1 MNEQLIASLPRAV
14 IHILKPIIRIL
25 IRNDISHAEFSSLAK
40 QAYIDVAHKYF
51 SIPNKKMTNSRVA
64 VLTGINRKEVLR
76 LSRIKEEQGDTLEG
90 TPNRAKRVVNG
101 WLNDPDFLDEDNN
114 PLVLNIKGTVNS
126 FAELASRY
134 SGDITIGA
142 IMDELERIG
151 VVKRLNNDQIQLI
164 ENAYIPQT
172 GELEKIDIL
181 STCVTDLLSSAV
193 YNLDADVEHGEGRFQ
208 RQLVYK
214 NVPNDIADEFQKL
227 SSQKAQALLEE
238 LNHWLAEKTKNT
250 ANKSTAENTPEQDTN
265 KPQSKKRIGLGLYY
279 FENDQENT
287 AE

>member
-1 MNEQLIASLPRAV
+1 MDKQLATSLPKAV
-14 IHILKPIIRIL
+14 IYILKPIIRIL
-25 IRNDISHAEFSSLAK
+25 MRNDISHAEFSALAK

-76 LSRIKEEQGDTLEG
+76 LSRIKEESGDTLEG

-101 WLNDPDFLDEDNN
+101 WLNDSDFLDKDNN
-114 PLVLNIKGTVNS
+114 PLILNINNAQNS
-126 FAELASRY
+126 FSELASRY

-142 IMDELERIG
+142 IIDELDRIG
-151 VVKRLNNDQIQLI
+151 VVKRLNNEQIQLI
-164 ENAYIPQT
+164 EKAYIPQT

-193 YNLDADVEHGEGRFQ
+193 YNLDADVEQGEGRFQ

-214 NVPNDIADEFQKL
+214 NVPNNVADEFQKL
-227 SSQKAQALLEE
+227 SSKKAQMLLEE
-238 LNHWLAEKTKNT
+238 LNSWLADKTKT
-250 ANKSTAENTPEQDTN
+250 DSSQESIENTEQTN
-265 KPQSKKRIGLGLYY
+265 KQDDSIKKRVGLGLYY
-279 FENDQENT
+279 FEND
-287 AE
+287 AD

>member
-1 MNEQLIASLPRAV
+1 MDKQLATSLPKAV
-14 IHILKPIIRIL
+14 IYILKPIIRIL
-25 IRNDISHAEFSSLAK
+25 MRNDISHAEFSALAK

-76 LSRIKEEQGDTLEG
+76 LSRIKEESGDTLEG

-101 WLNDPDFLDEDNN
+101 WLNDSDFFDNDNN
-114 PLVLNIKGTVNS
+114 PLILNINNAQNS
-126 FAELASRY
+126 FSELASRY

-142 IMDELERIG
+142 IIDELERIG
-151 VVKRLNNDQIQLI
+151 VVKRLNNEQIQLI
-164 ENAYIPQT
+164 EKAYIPQT

-193 YNLDADVEHGEGRFQ
+193 YNLDADVEQGEGRFQ

-214 NVPNDIADEFQKL
+214 NVPNNVADEFQKL
-227 SSQKAQALLEE
+227 SSKKAQLLLEE
-238 LNHWLAEKTKNT
+238 LNSWLADKTKT
-250 ANKSTAENTPEQDTN
+250 DSSHEGTEDTENTKQTN
-265 KPQSKKRIGLGLYY
+265 KQDDSIKKRVGLGLYY
-279 FENDQENT
+279 FEND
-287 AE
+287 AD

>member
-1 MNEQLIASLPRAV
+1 MDKQLITSLPKAV

-25 IRNDISHAEFSSLAK
+25 MRNDISHAEFSALAK

-76 LSRIKEEQGDTLEG
+76 LSRIKEEQGNTLEG

-101 WLNDPDFLDEDNN
+101 WLNDPEFLDSDNN
-114 PLVLNIKGTVNS
+114 PLILSIKDSDNS
-126 FAELASRY
+126 FSELATRY

-142 IMDELERIG
+142 IIDELERIG
-151 VVKRLNNDQIQLI
+151 VVKRLNNEQIQLI
-164 ENAYIPQT
+164 AKAYIPQT

-193 YNLDADVEHGEGRFQ
+193 YNLDADVENGHGRFQ

-214 NVPNDIADEFQKL
+214 NVPPDVAEQFQQL
-227 SSQKAQALLEE
+227 SSKKSQELLEE
-238 LNHWLAEKTKNT
+238 LNSWLAKNT
-250 ANKSTAENTPEQDTN
+250 KAEPKTQDNNKNDQDASDFKTEN
-265 KPQSKKRIGLGLYY
+265 KKRIGLGLYY
-279 FENDQENT
+279 FENDT
-287 AE
+287 D

>member
-1 MNEQLIASLPRAV
+1 MDKQLATSLPKAV
-14 IHILKPIIRIL
+14 IYILKPIIRIL
-25 IRNDISHAEFSSLAK
+25 MRNDISHAEFSALAK

-76 LSRIKEEQGDTLEG
+76 LSRIKEESGDTLEG

-101 WLNDPDFLDEDNN
+101 WLNDSDFLDKDNN
-114 PLVLNIKGTVNS
+114 PLILNINNAKNS
-126 FAELASRY
+126 FSELASRY

-142 IMDELERIG
+142 IIDELERIG
-151 VVKRLNNDQIQLI
+151 VVKRLNNEQIQLI
-164 ENAYIPQT
+164 EKAYIPQT

-193 YNLDADVEHGEGRFQ
+193 YNLDADVEQGEGRFQ

-214 NVPNDIADEFQKL
+214 NVPNNVADEFQKL
-227 SSQKAQALLEE
+227 SSKKAQMLLEE
-238 LNHWLAEKTKNT
+238 LNSWLADKTKT
-250 ANKSTAENTPEQDTN
+250 DSSHEGTEDTENTKQTN
-265 KPQSKKRIGLGLYY
+265 KQDDSIKKRVGLGLYY
-279 FENDQENT
+279 FEND
-287 AE
+287 AD

>member
-1 MNEQLIASLPRAV
+1 MDRQLATSLPKAV
-14 IHILKPIIRIL
+14 IYILKPIIRIL
-25 IRNDISHAEFSSLAK
+25 MRNDISHAEFSALAK

-76 LSRIKEEQGDTLEG
+76 LSRIKEESGDTLEG

-101 WLNDPDFLDEDNN
+101 WLNDSDFLDKDNN
-114 PLVLNIKGTVNS
+114 PLILNINNAQNS
-126 FAELASRY
+126 FSELASRY

-142 IMDELERIG
+142 IIDELERIG
-151 VVKRLNNDQIQLI
+151 VVKRLNNEQIQLI
-164 ENAYIPQT
+164 EKAYIPQT

-193 YNLDADVEHGEGRFQ
+193 YNLDADVEQGEGRFQ

-214 NVPNDIADEFQKL
+214 NVPNNVADEFQKL
-227 SSQKAQALLEE
+227 SSKKAQMLLEE
-238 LNHWLAEKTKNT
+238 LNSWLADKTKT
-250 ANKSTAENTPEQDTN
+250 DSSHEGTEDTENTKQTN
-265 KPQSKKRIGLGLYY
+265 KQDDSIKKRVGLGLYY
-279 FENDQENT
+279 FEND
-287 AE
+287 AD

>member
-1 MNEQLIASLPRAV
+1 MDKQLITSLPKAV

-25 IRNDISHAEFSSLAK
+25 MRNDISHAEFSALAK

-76 LSRIKEEQGDTLEG
+76 LSRIKEESGDTLEG

-101 WLNDPDFLDEDNN
+101 WLNDPDFLDKNNN
-114 PLVLNIKGTVNS
+114 PLILSIKDANNS
-126 FAELASRY
+126 FAELATRY

-142 IMDELERIG
+142 IIDELERIG
-151 VVKRLNNDQIQLI
+151 VVKRLNNEQIQLI
-164 ENAYIPQT
+164 EKAYIPQT

-193 YNLDADVEHGEGRFQ
+193 YNLDADVKQGEGRLQ

-214 NVPNDIADEFQKL
+214 NVPNHVADEFQKL
-227 SSQKAQALLEE
+227 SSKKSQALLEE
-238 LNHWLAEKTKNT
+238 LNSWLAEKTRSETAIENTAKNT
-250 ANKSTAENTPEQDTN
+250 KTTEPD
-265 KPQSKKRIGLGLYY
+265 KPIKKRVGLGLYY
-279 FENDQENT
+279 FENDID
-287 AE
+287 

>member
-1 MNEQLIASLPRAV
+1 MDKQLITSLPKAV

-25 IRNDISHAEFSSLAK
+25 MRNDISHAEFSALAK

-76 LSRIKEEQGDTLEG
+76 LSRIKEEQGNTLEG

-101 WLNDPDFLDEDNN
+101 WLNDPEFLDSDNN
-114 PLVLNIKGTVNS
+114 PLILSIKGSDNS
-126 FAELASRY
+126 FSELATRY

-142 IMDELERIG
+142 IIDELERIG
-151 VVKRLNNDQIQLI
+151 VAKRLNNEQIQLI
-164 ENAYIPQT
+164 AKAYIPQT

-193 YNLDADVEHGEGRFQ
+193 YNLDADVENGQGRFQ

-214 NVPNDIADEFQKL
+214 NVPSDVADQFQQL
-227 SSQKAQALLEE
+227 SSKKSQELLEE
-238 LNHWLAEKTKNT
+238 LNSWLAKNT
-250 ANKSTAENTPEQDTN
+250 KAEPKTLENKNTQEATNFKTEN
-265 KPQSKKRIGLGLYY
+265 KKRIGLGLYY
-279 FENDQENT
+279 FENDT
-287 AE
+287 D

>member
-1 MNEQLIASLPRAV
+1 MDKQLATSLPKAV
-14 IHILKPIIRIL
+14 IYILKPIIRIL
-25 IRNDISHAEFSSLAK
+25 MRNDISHAEFSALAK

-76 LSRIKEEQGDTLEG
+76 LSRIKEESGDTLEG

-101 WLNDPDFLDEDNN
+101 WLNDSDFLDKDNN
-114 PLVLNIKGTVNS
+114 PLILNINNAQNS
-126 FAELASRY
+126 FSELASRY

-142 IMDELERIG
+142 IIDELERIG
-151 VVKRLNNDQIQLI
+151 VVKRLNNEQIQLI
-164 ENAYIPQT
+164 EKAYIPQT

-193 YNLDADVEHGEGRFQ
+193 YNLDADVEQGEGRFQ

-214 NVPNDIADEFQKL
+214 NVPNNVADEFQKL
-227 SSQKAQALLEE
+227 SSKKAQMLLEE
-238 LNHWLAEKTKNT
+238 LNSWLADKTKT
-250 ANKSTAENTPEQDTN
+250 DSSHEGTEDTENTKQTN
-265 KPQSKKRIGLGLYY
+265 KQDDSIKKRVGLGLYY
-279 FENDQENT
+279 FEND
-287 AE
+287 AD

>member
-1 MNEQLIASLPRAV
+1 MDKQLATSLPKAV
-14 IHILKPIIRIL
+14 IYILKPIIRIL
-25 IRNDISHAEFSSLAK
+25 MRNDISHAEFSALAK

-76 LSRIKEEQGDTLEG
+76 LSRIKEESGDTLEG

-101 WLNDPDFLDEDNN
+101 WLNDSDFLDNDNN
-114 PLVLNIKGTVNS
+114 PLILNINNAQNS
-126 FAELASRY
+126 FSELASRY

-142 IMDELERIG
+142 IIDELERIG
-151 VVKRLNNDQIQLI
+151 VVKRLNNEQIQLI
-164 ENAYIPQT
+164 EKAYIPQT

-193 YNLDADVEHGEGRFQ
+193 YNLDADVEQGEGRFQ

-214 NVPNDIADEFQKL
+214 NVPNNVADEFQKL
-227 SSQKAQALLEE
+227 SSKKAQMLLEE
-238 LNHWLAEKTKNT
+238 LNSWLAEKTKT
-250 ANKSTAENTPEQDTN
+250 DSSRENTEGTENTKQTN
-265 KPQSKKRIGLGLYY
+265 KQDDSIKKRVGLGLYY
-279 FENDQENT
+279 FEND
-287 AE
+287 AD